1 MKHILYAVRI
11 TVRVLAILYMQV
23 LHRQKFLTS
32 VLLYLNI
39 VIKRQN
45 SVALVQ
51 SAIAIILGQIE
62 ILTDRPWVR
71 LEMYEMWDR

>member
-1 MKHILYAVRI
+1 M
-11 TVRVLAILYMQV
+11 
-23 LHRQKFLTS
+23 
-32 VLLYLNI
+32 
-39 VIKRQN
+39 IKRQN

-71 LEMYEMWDR
+71 LEMYEM